1 MKLHQIFKASIH
13 EPKKLA
19 AFRLLKIG
27 KVFRYVFLF
36 VMLFTVIS
44 LIRYIM
50 SDDAALFETSPEL
63 LEQGKL
69 IGGLIYPI
77 AFILQLVI
85 STFYIFLR
93 ISIFAYIGVVLLR
106 LMKRR
111 GEYRFMWNT
120 AAIAITVPILVTIVL
135 DFFPATS
142 NYSMMIT
149 SLIHAGYIAAA
160 TKYYPKLAK

>member
-1 MKLHQIFKASIH
+1 MKFHQIFKASIY

-27 KVFRYVFLF
+27 KVFQYVFLF
-36 VMLFTVIS
+36 ITLFTVIS
-44 LIRYIM
+44 FVRYIAG
-50 SDDAALFETSPEL
+50 DTVLFEASPEL
-63 LEQGKL
+63 LEQGQL
-69 IGGLIYPI
+69 VGGLIYPI

-85 STFYIFLR
+85 STLYIFLR

-120 AAIAITVPILVTIVL
+120 SAIAVTVPILATIAL
-135 DFFPATS
+135 EFFPFMS
-142 NYSMMIT
+142 DYNMFIT
-149 SLIHAGYIAAA
+149 SLIHVGYVASAA
-160 TKYYPKLAK
+160 KHYPKLAK

>member
-1 MKLHQIFKASIH
+1 MKLHQIFTASIH

-44 LIRYIM
+44 FIRYVVG
-50 SDDAALFETSPEL
+50 DAGLFEASPEL
-63 LEQGKL
+63 LAQGQL

-93 ISIFAYIGVVLLR
+93 ISIFAYVGVVLLR
-106 LMKRR
+106 VMKRR

-120 AAIAITVPILVTIVL
+120 AAIAITAPILVTIIL
-135 DFFPATS
+135 DFFPPTS
-142 NYSMMIT
+142 DYSMMIT
-149 SLIHAGYIAAA
+149 SLIHVGYIAAA
-160 TKYYPKLAK
+160 AKYYPKLAK

>member
-1 MKLHQIFKASIH
+1 MKFHQIFKAAIY

-36 VMLFTVIS
+36 VTLFTAIS
-44 LIRYIM
+44 FIRYVTG
-50 SDDAALFETSPEL
+50 DAVLFEASPEL
-63 LEQGKL
+63 LEHAKL
-69 IGGLIYPI
+69 VGWLIYPI

-85 STFYIFLR
+85 STTYIFLR
-93 ISIFAYIGVVLLR
+93 ISIFGYVGVLLLR
-106 LMKRR
+106 LTKRR

-120 AAIAITVPILVTIVL
+120 AAIAVTVPILVTIIL

-142 NYSMMIT
+142 NYSMFVT
-149 SLIHAGYIAAA
+149 SLIHVGYIAAA
-160 TKYYPKLAK
+160 AKYYPKLVK

>member
-1 MKLHQIFKASIH
+1 MKFHQIFTAAIH

-36 VMLFTVIS
+36 VTLFTAIS
-44 LIRYIM
+44 FIRYLVG
-50 SDDAALFETSPEL
+50 DVTLFDASPEL
-63 LEQGKL
+63 LEHGEL
-69 IGGLIYPI
+69 IGWLIYPI
-77 AFILQLVI
+77 ALILQFVV

-93 ISIFAYIGVVLLR
+93 ISVFAYVGVVLLR

-120 AAIAITVPILVTIVL
+120 AAIAVTIPMLLTIAL
-135 DFFPATS
+135 DFIPAMS
-142 NYSMMIT
+142 DYSMVIT
-149 SLIHAGYIAAA
+149 SVVHVGYIAAA
-160 TKYYPKLAK
+160 AKYYPKLSK

>member
-1 MKLHQIFKASIH
+1 MKLHQIFKSSIH

-44 LIRYIM
+44 FIRYVM
-50 SDDAALFETSPEL
+50 GDAALFETSPEL

-93 ISIFAYIGVVLLR
+93 ISIFAYVGVVLLR
-106 LMKRR
+106 VMKRR

-120 AAIAITVPILVTIVL
+120 AAIAITVPILVTIIL

-142 NYSMMIT
+142 DYSMMIT
-149 SLIHAGYIAAA
+149 SLIHVGYIAAA
-160 TKYYPKLAK
+160 AKYYPKLAK

>member
-1 MKLHQIFKASIH
+1 
-13 EPKKLA
+13 
-19 AFRLLKIG
+19 
-27 KVFRYVFLF
+27 
-36 VMLFTVIS
+36 MLFTVIS
-44 LIRYIM
+44 FIRYIIG
-50 SDDAALFETSPEL
+50 DAALFEASPEL

-93 ISIFAYIGVVLLR
+93 ISVFAYVGVVLLR

-135 DFFPATS
+135 DFFPVIS
-142 NYSMMIT
+142 DYSMMIT
-149 SLIHAGYIAAA
+149 SLIHVGYIAAA
-160 TKYYPKLAK
+160 AKYYPKLAK

>member
-44 LIRYIM
+44 FIRYVM
-50 SDDAALFETSPEL
+50 GDAALFETSPEL

-93 ISIFAYIGVVLLR
+93 ISIFAYVGVVLLR
-106 LMKRR
+106 VMKRR

-120 AAIAITVPILVTIVL
+120 AAIAITVPILVTIAL

-142 NYSMMIT
+142 DYSMLIT
-149 SLIHAGYIAAA
+149 SVLHVGYIVAAA
-160 TKYYPKLAK
+160 KYYPKLVK

>member
-1 MKLHQIFKASIH
+1 MKLYQIFKASIH

-27 KVFRYVFLF
+27 KVFRFVFLF
-36 VMLFTVIS
+36 VTLFTVIS
-44 LIRYIM
+44 FIRYVVG
-50 SDDAALFETSPEL
+50 DAVLFEASPEL
-63 LEQGKL
+63 LEQGQL

-120 AAIAITVPILVTIVL
+120 AAIAITVPILVTIAL
-135 DFFPATS
+135 DFFPAMS
-142 NYSMMIT
+142 DYSMLIT
-149 SLIHAGYIAAA
+149 SLIHVGYIAAA
-160 TKYYPKLAK
+160 AKYYPKLVK

>member
-1 MKLHQIFKASIH
+1 MKFHQLFKASIH

-36 VMLFTVIS
+36 ILLFTVIS
-44 LIRYIM
+44 FIRYIAG
-50 SDDAALFETSPEL
+50 DAVLFEASPEL

-85 STFYIFLR
+85 ITFYIFLR
-93 ISIFAYIGVVLLR
+93 ISVFAYVGVVLLR

-120 AAIAITVPILVTIVL
+120 AAIAMTVPILATIAL
-135 DFFPATS
+135 DFFPIMS
-142 NYSMMIT
+142 DYSMMIT
-149 SLIHAGYIAAA
+149 SLIHVGYVAAA
-160 TKYYPKLAK
+160 VKYYPKLAQ

>member
-1 MKLHQIFKASIH
+1 MKFHQLVKASFY

-27 KVFRYVFLF
+27 KVFQYVFLF

-44 LIRYIM
+44 FIRYVM
-50 SDDAALFETSPEL
+50 GDPALFDTSPEL

-69 IGGLIYPI
+69 VGGLIYPI

-93 ISIFAYIGVVLLR
+93 ISIFAYVGVVLLR

-120 AAIAITVPILVTIVL
+120 AAIAITVPILITIALV
-135 DFFPATS
+135 FFPAIS
-142 NYSMMIT
+142 DYSMMIT
-149 SLIHAGYIAAA
+149 SLIHVGYIAAA
-160 TKYYPKLAK
+160 AKYYPKLAK

>member
-36 VMLFTVIS
+36 VLLFTVIS
-44 LIRYIM
+44 FIQYVVG
-50 SDDAALFETSPEL
+50 DAVLFEASPEL

-85 STFYIFLR
+85 STFYIFIR
-93 ISIFAYIGVVLLR
+93 ISVFAYVGIVLLR

-120 AAIAITVPILVTIVL
+120 AAIAITVPIIVTIAL
-135 DFFPATS
+135 DIFPATS
-142 NYSMMIT
+142 DYSMIVT
-149 SLIHAGYIAAA
+149 SLIHVGYIAAA
-160 TKYYPKLAK
+160 AKYYPKLAK

>member
-1 MKLHQIFKASIH
+1 MKFYQLVKASIF

-19 AFRLLKIG
+19 AFRLLNIG
-27 KVFRYVFLF
+27 KVFQYVFLF
-36 VMLFTVIS
+36 VLLFTVIS
-44 LIRYIM
+44 FVRYVTG
-50 SDDAALFETSPEL
+50 DAVLFEASPEL

-77 AFILQLVI
+77 AFILQLAI

-93 ISIFAYIGVVLLR
+93 ISVFAYVGVVLLR

-135 DFFPATS
+135 DFFPATTD
-142 NYSMMIT
+142 YSMIIT
-149 SLIHAGYIAAA
+149 SLIHVSYIAAA
-160 TKYYPKLAK
+160 AKYYPKLAK

>member
-1 MKLHQIFKASIH
+1 VKLHQIFKASIH

-44 LIRYIM
+44 FIRYIM
-50 SDDAALFETSPEL
+50 GDPALFETSPEL

-69 IGGLIYPI
+69 VGGLIYPI

-93 ISIFAYIGVVLLR
+93 ISIFAYVGVVLLR
-106 LMKRR
+106 VMKRR

-120 AAIAITVPILVTIVL
+120 AAIAITVPILVTIAL
-135 DFFPATS
+135 DFSPAIS
-142 NYSMMIT
+142 DYSMMIT
-149 SLIHAGYIAAA
+149 SLIHVGYIAAA
-160 TKYYPKLAK
+160 AKYYPKLAK

>member
-1 MKLHQIFKASIH
+1 MKFHQLFKAAIH

-27 KVFRYVFLF
+27 KVFQYTFLF
-36 VMLFTVIS
+36 VTLFTVIS
-44 LIRYIM
+44 FIRYIVG
-50 SDDAALFETSPEL
+50 DAVFEASPEL
-63 LEQGKL
+63 LEHGKK
-69 IGGLIYPI
+69 IGWIIYPI

-93 ISIFAYIGVVLLR
+93 ISVFSYVGIVLLR

-120 AAIAITVPILVTIVL
+120 SAIAITVPILVTIML
-135 DFFPATS
+135 DFFPAAS
-142 NYSMMIT
+142 SYSTAVT
-149 SLIHAGYIAAA
+149 SLIHIVYIATAA
-160 TKYYPKLAK
+160 KYYPKMPR